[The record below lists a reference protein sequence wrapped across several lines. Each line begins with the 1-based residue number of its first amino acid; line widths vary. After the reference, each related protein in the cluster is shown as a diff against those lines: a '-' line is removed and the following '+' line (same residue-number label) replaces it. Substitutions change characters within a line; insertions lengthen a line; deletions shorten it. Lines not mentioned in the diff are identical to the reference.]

1 MKVKQIR
8 YPFLSDYQ
16 NSIMTMRNDQ
26 GLKFR
31 VIAKKLGKTTNS
43 VSSAYAKAQNKICYR
58 YITQGEWYHG
68 LSERIINCIKRYD
81 INSKKQFLHEL
92 REGMLSPSFNH
103 GFIASN
109 FGWEAYKQCCTWLGI
124 KPNLPKHK
132 IKKCPHCGKVL

>member
-1 MKVKQIR
+1 MKVKQAKYLFI
-8 YPFLSDYQ
+8 SAYQ
-16 NSIMTMRNDQ
+16 NSIVELRDKHN
-26 GLKFR
+26 LKFR
-31 VIAKKLGKTTNS
+31 IIAKKLGKTTNS

-81 INSKKQFLHEL
+81 IKNKKQFRYEL
-92 REGMLSPSFNH
+92 RHGMLSPSFNQ

-109 FGWEAYKQCCTWLGI
+109 FGWEAYKQCCAWLGI

-132 IKKCPHCGKVL
+132 IKRCPHCGKVL